1 MLWTPDLT
9 QRLKALCDRAL
20 TELAG
25 DPLAR
30 QRFLYW
36 TWSFDA
42 FVKEAGTLHGKK
54 PN

>member
-1 MLWTPDLT
+1 
-9 QRLKALCDRAL
+9 L

-54 PN
+54 EE

>member
-1 MLWTPDLT
+1 MV
-9 QRLKALCDRAL
+9 QRLKALRDRAL
-20 TELAG
+20 TELVG
-25 DPLAR
+25 DALAR

-54 PN
+54 PK